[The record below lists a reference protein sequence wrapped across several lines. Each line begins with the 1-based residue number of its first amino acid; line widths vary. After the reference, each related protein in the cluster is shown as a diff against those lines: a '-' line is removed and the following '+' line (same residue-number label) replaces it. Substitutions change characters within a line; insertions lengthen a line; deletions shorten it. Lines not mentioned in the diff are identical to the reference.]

1 MRKTD
6 KHQRLLSL
14 LFIITMSTH
23 LAASSDGAS
32 GSSFT
37 DMSDAFFPDQFFQF
51 TDFED
56 SSEKLSEDLLSY
68 LSELRLPPEQEYLDA
83 WKQLDRAEQ
92 RFIKKMDKFLKKA
105 GVWLED
111 HSDLLTENQVPEFD
125 EFNEINNQGFDEF
138 RAKEEQSPFMKIS
151 TLYTFLLS
159 SELACSNHLNDMTTR
174 FFKTEYPQFDIPEQ
188 LTESLT
194 RSKNPEKF
202 QETVTYI
209 ASLAGLMVE
218 SPTLIRFKSEYVKT
232 QKHFLIKETETLNH
246 WIQRI
251 DSGLQLLKKKL

>member
-1 MRKTD
+1 MRRSD

-14 LFIITMSTH
+14 FFLLTMPTH
-23 LAASSDGAS
+23 LAASSDKAS
-32 GSSFT
+32 GSSFS
-37 DMSDAFFPDQFFQF
+37 DFSDAFFPNQFFQF

-68 LSELRLPPEQEYLDA
+68 LSGLRLPPEQEYLDT
-83 WKQLDRAEQ
+83 WNQLDKAEK

-105 GVWLED
+105 GGWLED
-111 HSDLLTENQVPEFD
+111 HSDLLTETQVPEFD
-125 EFNEINNQGFDEF
+125 EFNEVNNQGFDEF
-138 RAKEEQSPFMKIS
+138 RAKEEQSPYMNIS

-159 SELACSNHLNDMTTR
+159 SDLACSNHLKDMTTQ
-174 FFKTEYPQFDIPEQ
+174 FFNTEYPQFDLPEQ

-209 ASLAGLMVE
+209 ASLSGLMIE
-218 SPTLIRFKSEYVKT
+218 SPTLIRFKSEYVKA
-232 QKHFLIKETETLNH
+232 QKHFLVKETETLNH
-246 WIQRI
+246 WIERI